1 MRGFKISL
9 AGLVLV
15 FLVLFFWAAT
25 VSAQEGKNQCVN
37 CHSELKKLI
46 RLCWEVEKIR
56 PRPPA
61 SKENSG
67 EG

>member
-1 MRGFKISL
+1 MVDFKCHMSGMFLTFCSL
-9 AGLVLV
+9 
-15 FLVLFFWAAT
+15 FLFTTMVA
-25 VSAQEGKNQCVN
+25 AQEEKSQCVN
-37 CHSELKKLI
+37 CHSELKQLI

-61 SKENSG
+61 SEENSG